1 MIPGYWPGASGQ
13 ATKLGI
19 WPYLVVTMTS
29 FSYMGAVSSV
39 RQIGAESLARLRRP
53 VTRFDPPRRAGAG
66 DAHIYRVMIRFA
78 ALALLFS
85 TALTAAAAA
94 QTVAPSAT
102 PTNGAVGS
110 AAQRNGYPAVGGA
123 VSLPS
128 IANSST
134 TTTAPLA
141 GTTSSPAFLSSPTST
156 SATGVGLGG
165 TGQAGGSGGAG

>member
-1 MIPGYWPGASGQ
+1 
-13 ATKLGI
+13 
-19 WPYLVVTMTS
+19 
-29 FSYMGAVSSV
+29 
-39 RQIGAESLARLRRP
+39 
-53 VTRFDPPRRAGAG
+53 
-66 DAHIYRVMIRFA
+66 MIRFA

-165 TGQAGGSGGAG
+165 TGQTGGSGGAGNFSGGAGGGGQPRGGAGSSNLGGGNTAGVATATVPSGSGANWVICPPNGAPGLEPLFTGTDLSCAPQ